1 MIEASPMLSICFLSS
16 MHTPFDKRVFE
27 KEARSLAVAGF
38 SVTHIAPGD
47 GSEFVANGVRIVT
60 YLGKRGLFGR
70 VLQLRLLYKIA
81 VSVDAD
87 AYHCNELDSWVI
99 GLSLKA
105 FHGSK
110 CVVDI
115 HEHYPEDFAEFRFP
129 TFLRGAARTLVAFAI
144 RVFSQY
150 TDKVVLAKSSLLQ
163 DFEYLPAKNLVLV
176 QNFSPL
182 RNFSNGSEVKAK
194 NKLPFHEYRMIHL
207 GLFGVARGW
216 PQLLKAMTILDDRE
230 IKLSIVGEFGDGSEK
245 AFRQDCLA
253 RGLMQSVELIDWLPI
268 DEAMK
273 LVRRSHL
280 GLVLFQPGYY
290 SHIHAFPHKL
300 FDYMGAAVPVLVPK
314 IAVEVVEIVTK
325 ADCGFCVDTGS
336 PEAIA
341 EAIKEAKK
349 NAFKMVSKGENGREA
364 VFNELNWENE
374 EARLIQTYAELSLP
388 EKNLR
393 NGNTKRG
400 SNE

>member
-16 MHTPFDKRVFE
+16 MHTAFDKRVFE

-60 YLGKRGLFGR
+60 YLGKKGLFGR
-70 VLQLRLLYKIA
+70 ILQLRLLYTIA
-81 VSVDAD
+81 VSIDAD
-87 AYHCNELDSWVI
+87 AYHCNELDSWLV
-99 GLSLKA
+99 GLALKA

-129 TFLRGAARTLVAFAI
+129 TFLRGAVRGLVAFGM
-144 RVFSQY
+144 RVFSLY
-150 TDKVVLAKSSLLQ
+150 TDKVVLAKPSLLK
-163 DFEYLPAKNLVLV
+163 DFEYLSGENLVLV

-182 RNFSNGSEVKAK
+182 RNFSTRSEMEPK
-194 NKLPFHEYRMIHL
+194 NKLPIQEYRMIHL

-216 PQLLKAMTILDDRE
+216 PQLLKAMAILDDSE

-253 RGLMQSVELIDWLPI
+253 SGLMENIEMIDWLPV
-268 DEAMK
+268 DEAME
-273 LVRRSHL
+273 LVTLSHL
-280 GLVLFQPGYY
+280 GLILFQPGYHN
-290 SHIHAFPHKL
+290 HIHAFPHKL
-300 FDYMGAAVPVLVPK
+300 FDYMGAGVPVLVPQT
-314 IAVEVVEIVTK
+314 AVEVVEIVTK
-325 ADCGFCVDTGS
+325 ADCGICVDTGS

-341 EAIKEAKK
+341 AGIREAKK
-349 NAFKMVSKGENGREA
+349 NSLKMVSKGENGREA
-364 VFNELNWENE
+364 VLNELNWENE
-374 EARLIQTYAELSLP
+374 EARLIQTYSAFSP
-388 EKNLR
+388 T
-393 NGNTKRG
+393 GKRF
-400 SNE
+400 SK